1 MAGNAFDFELNA
13 DDRASGQITVLEEK
27 IRSLNPALDEARDK
41 LKLGG
46 DESVTG
52 LRGIGDLLRDVS
64 EEAKSGVQ
72 SIGDMIPPLKNFGA
86 LAGKLTGI
94 GGIGALISGGGKLIT
109 SMSEEGKNITTSAAN
124 TGMTVEESTRLSGAL
139 QQKGVSKDD
148 ARNIVEKQF
157 EQFSRAQNGD
167 DNELRAAIRSIGGE
181 ISTNKNG
188 SVNMVETLK
197 SLEAAIKVLPEHRN
211 WELRDKLKLPPELI
225 TLLREGKL
233 QERLDNSDK
242 FNLTMDGEFA
252 ERMTEVDSQLNEVGA
267 KLTGKMNQIQR
278 SLYEFIDSPS
288 KVPDFGDLP
297 GAMKNIEEHQK
308 RINDTADNF
317 YHGDKREDLIQ
328 RALKDDDYKDTLSG
342 FEKLRLIAKDPTD
355 EMYSEIYKRYNE
367 QWEKQKA
374 QAEAGKSKQSLNSR
388 IPEHWVPDNWGADN
402 WLMTPG
408 KNPNVRAYR
417 NNNPGN
423 VRWASNEVGR
433 DRPGVDANGNKNG
446 FAQFRDEADGRA
458 ALARQ
463 LLLYMD
469 RGNNTVGGILE
480 LFAPKK
486 DRNNT
491 EEYIRLL
498 SKRMNV
504 NPDTPLDLY
513 DPDVL
518 ARMMGGIIF
527 QESEAQPYSYQEMMA
542 SVDDAVNSPRWA
554 SKRHPD
560 KLSAQRMRWSQ
571 NDTAPDIPSINHPAQ
586 QDTQQIVDALSK
598 AIRESLAAGQES
610 IPIEIT
616 FINPDTGARQTVNTK
631 PKGRVTT
638 AMNYP

>member
-94 GGIGALISGGGKLIT
+94 GGIGALIAGGGKLIT

-124 TGMTVEESTRLSGAL
+124 TGMTVEESTRLSGTL

-148 ARNIVEKQF
+148 ARSIMEKQF

-167 DNELRAAIRSIGGE
+167 DNELRAAIRSIGAE

-233 QERLDNSDK
+233 QKRLDNSDK

-252 ERMTEVDSQLNEVGA
+252 ERMTEVDAQLNEAGA

-288 KVPDFGDLP
+288 MVPDFGDLP

-374 QAEAGKSKQSLNSR
+374 QAEAGKSKPALNSK
-388 IPEHWVPDNWGADN
+388 VPDNWVQHD
-402 WLMTPG
+402 
-408 KNPNVRAYR
+408 KYNPNSRGLR
-417 NNNPGN
+417 NKNPGN
-423 VRWASNEVGR
+423 LREADNQIGLQGPEGDTMAVFSSYR
-433 DRPGVDANGNKNG
+433 DG
-446 FAQFRDEADGRA
+446 FAAMS
-458 ALARQ
+458 RQ
-463 LLLYMD
+463 LMLD
-469 RGNNTVGGILE
+469 AERGKNRIADYIE
-480 LFAPKK
+480 KYAPASENK
-486 DRNNT
+486 T
-491 EEYIRLL
+491 QEYIKMVSDQTGFGPYENLNMHDPQVL
-498 SKRMNV
+498 AKLMNAMIKV
-504 NPDTPLDLY
+504 ENGAQPFSYEQVMEGVMDSITDDRWKGRRNPDRVREQRDT
-513 DPDVL
+513 L
-518 ARMMGGIIF
+518 AM
-527 QESEAQPYSYQEMMA
+527 QQ
-542 SVDDAVNSPRWA
+542 
-554 SKRHPD
+554 
-560 KLSAQRMRWSQ
+560 
-571 NDTAPDIPSINHPAQ
+571 AQ
-586 QDTQQIVDALSK
+586 QQETASAATDFKIDKDPTQALLAFTEQLSQVLQENKAGGTLEIVLTNA
-598 AIRESLAAGQES
+598 E
-610 IPIEIT
+610 
-616 FINPDTGARQTVNTK
+616 TGTKSTVNVK

-638 AMNYP
+638 AMNMP